1 MSALTNDR
9 DTVRKEGKYASYPVK
24 DGAVIYAGGMVCI
37 GADGYAVP
45 ASDTAGLKFM
55 GVARAYADNSAG
67 VSGSLQVEVWR
78 RGCFNLAAS
87 GMALSNAGDD
97 VFCPG
102 RPERRL
108 DFCVHQPH
116 QMRGHFRVRL
126 RSQRLCRHQQ
136 NIRRKK

>member
-9 DTVRKEGKYASYPVK
+9 DTVRKEGNYASYPVK
-24 DGAVIYAGGMVCI
+24 GGAVIYAGAMVCI

-55 GVARAYADNSAG
+55 GVARAYVDNSAG
-67 VSGSLQVEVWR
+67 ASGSLQVEVWR

-97 VFCPG
+97 VYA
-102 RPERRL
+102 L
-108 DFCVHQPH
+108 DDQTVGLTSASTNHIKCGVISEYVSAASVYVDIS
-116 QMRGHFRVRL
+116 R
-126 RSQRLCRHQQ
+126 
-136 NIRRKK
+136 I

>member
-24 DGAVIYAGGMVCI
+24 GGAVIYAGGMVCI

-67 VSGSLQVEVWR
+67 ASGSLQVEVWR
-78 RGCFNLAAS
+78 RGCFSLTTS
-87 GMALSNAGDD
+87 GMALSNAGDA
-97 VFCPG
+97 VFA
-102 RPERRL
+102 L
-108 DFCVHQPH
+108 DD
-116 QMRGHFRVRL
+116 
-126 RSQRLCRHQQ
+126 Q
-136 NIRRKK
+136 NVGLTGASTNHIKCGVISEYVSATSVYIDISRI